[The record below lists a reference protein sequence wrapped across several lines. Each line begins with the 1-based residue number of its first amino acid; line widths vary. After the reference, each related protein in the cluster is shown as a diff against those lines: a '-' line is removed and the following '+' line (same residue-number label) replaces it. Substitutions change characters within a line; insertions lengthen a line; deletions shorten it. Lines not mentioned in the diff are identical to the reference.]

1 MLISSV
7 YLILRYFAQIKNF
20 FCIILCVMIR
30 IVIKNECYII
40 GGILMVLFKE
50 SKKLLMHAYKDF
62 TTDEGKKFLVDLL
75 NDCADKIETE
85 MHTLYS
91 KDHVKLYDI
100 CFELEQM
107 RRWGMISFEKNRSR

>member
-50 SKKLLMHAYKDF
+50 SKKLLCM
-62 TTDEGKKFLVDLL
+62 LI
-75 NDCADKIETE
+75 KILQQ
-85 MHTLYS
+85 M
-91 KDHVKLYDI
+91 KVK
-100 CFELEQM
+100 
-107 RRWGMISFEKNRSR
+107 SF